1 MGSHFALSMM
11 AVSRSMIVLVA
22 LLVSYAQ
29 SSSISALL
37 HAMDDQCSDNWYGSC
52 DSIPDFSV
60 FTSDLTLED
69 CRLSCQVENFL
80 GFCDWFIFEPKV
92 HQSCKMFANS
102 HGTMDA
108 VLAGCTGKQGGP
120 TCFTDGVDNDQC
132 QATCGYSPCTKC
144 GSGTI
149 EHDRCKDVHDLSC
162 TMPETTE
169 IFPALSFDVC
179 KQACM
184 LYGKTYSFYDAASE
198 AGTECHCY
206 DTGDRICDSYIV
218 SATVDAG
225 LLEECASDKVPP
237 RPTGFLET

>member
-1 MGSHFALSMM
+1 MGSHVALSMM

-37 HAMDDQCSDNWYGSC
+37 HASITAMDDQYQCSDNWYGSC

-80 GFCDWFIFEPKV
+80 GFCDWFIFEPKI

-132 QATCGYSPCTKC
+132 QTTCGYSPCTKC

-162 TMPETTE
+162 
-169 IFPALSFDVC
+169 V
-179 KQACM
+179 M
-184 LYGKTYSFYDAASE
+184 LNLAGMTYSFFNAASD

-206 DTGDRICDSYIV
+206 DSGDRICDSYIV
-218 SATVDAG
+218 SATVDAV
-225 LLEECASDKVPP
+225 LLA
-237 RPTGFLET
+237 